1 MKQKNL
7 LKYFIVL
14 LFSSIVFLGGCEK
27 KTEDTE
33 KPAGDTLSPD
43 TTLTDT
49 TKTDT
54 TKVDTTITNLQG
66 IWRGTL
72 TERSTTFNIRDFS
85 DNKIKGTISI
95 QSRGVITKDVE
106 GTFVPETRTVRLS
119 DVTRSRDMGRYSG
132 TISEDGTTLS
142 GTFTTN
148 ADGRTSS
155 FNFKKAK

>member
-1 MKQKNL
+1 MKQKNF
-7 LKYFIVL
+7 LKYFTVL
-14 LFSSIVFLGGCEK
+14 LFSSIVFLAGCEK

-33 KPAGDTLSPD
+33 KPVGDTLRPD
-43 TTLTDT
+43 TTQPDT
-49 TKTDT
+49 TKADT
-54 TKVDTTITNLQG
+54 TKGDTTLSNIQG

-72 TERSTTFNIRDFS
+72 TERSTTFNISEFS

-95 QSRGVITKDVE
+95 QSRGVITKQVE

-119 DVTRSRDMGRYSG
+119 DITRSRDMGRYSG
-132 TISEDGTTLS
+132 KLSEDGTTLS